1 MNDGNENS
9 QINNKDSISNIQ
21 NLDSNP
27 YFTYFNNAPLALWIE
42 DLSSAKSYLEI
53 KAKEHNTDAKT
64 YLIQNPDLANELAKM
79 VVVKDVNQTAVDLY
93 KAKSKEDLFQNL
105 DKIFVESSYDGF
117 ATLLIDVF
125 LGNKDSQVET
135 VNKTLEGNEFQIL
148 LKFTITDPSLEHV
161 IIAIEDISERV
172 KIREQLTISKL
183 RYKEAQ
189 AISKL
194 GSWSYDFKSNEVYW
208 SDEIYKTIG
217 VDPQSFVPDLN
228 FLNSLI
234 IDEDKDK
241 ALDFSIDFL
250 LKNRRQQLTYRILT
264 PKKKLKYINEY
275 RNVIVENNRIVKI
288 AGTSQDITKSILAEQ
303 VLNDTKTLLSDTI
316 SSIKEGYILLD
327 KNFNYT
333 YVNEKAAG
341 LVGKKSI
348 DLIGKNIWEEFPEVI
363 NNKFQTHCFSVLEN
377 KKPISFESH
386 IKPWNKWYESRIIPS
401 NDGLLISFH
410 EITEKIIS
418 KNKIKEAY
426 NIINKSSSVAI
437 LFKNEFDF
445 PIIFASENAQN
456 LFGYTHEEFT
466 GGKIKIHETVLSE
479 DLPIIRDQV
488 FQLLKNNTDTTI
500 KPEPYR
506 IVTKNKTIKWVKS
519 NIDVIRNEEGYITH
533 IQGIV
538 EDYTDRKKVEDAFF
552 KTNQLI
558 TDQFNN
564 TPLASII
571 TDISFNV
578 IEWNN
583 SAERIFGYSAKEAI
597 GKNLND
603 LIILPNLKIEVQKLR
618 ESIISN
624 KKGYKNTN
632 ENVRKDGEIIICD
645 WYNVTLKD
653 ASNNVIG
660 IASLADDITE
670 RKKTEVLLFEKNQ
683 LIKDQFN
690 NTPLASI
697 ITDNNFNVIEWNNS
711 AKRIFGYSL
720 EEVIGK
726 NVNDL
731 IVPSNVKKDI
741 LQLRET
747 IIGEKGGF
755 RNTNE
760 NIRKD
765 GEIIICDWY
774 NVTLKD
780 SYNNI
785 IGIASLGDD
794 ITDRIHSKKMME
806 KSEKKYKD
814 IFEKSYDAVLIL
826 KDNVFVDCNA
836 ATLKMFGYE
845 TKEELF
851 SKHPAEL
858 SPEFQVNNENSF
870 DKAEQLILNAIESG
884 SSRFRWNHKRKNG
897 EVFLVDVTLTL
908 IEDIDNKATIH
919 TVLKDISA
927 EYKKE
932 QIETILY
939 NISKAVLTIDDLDD
953 FSSYI
958 KRELH
963 KVIDTS
969 NFYIALLNEKTD
981 MLKMAIMVDEKEHV
995 DEFPAENSLTGYVI
1009 KMNKPLMIDLKTH
1022 VDLVEKGIL
1031 KMVGTKSKIWVGAPL
1046 KMYNKVI
1053 GAITVQSYTNE
1064 NAYKEEDL
1072 QLLEFVAD
1080 QIGNSI
1086 QRKNIEDEL
1095 KKALLKAQESDKLK
1109 SAFLANMSHEI
1120 RTPMNG
1126 IIGFSELLLDV
1137 NIQEKDKKRYA
1148 NIIVNSSK
1156 QLLNIVNDILDISK
1170 IEAGVI
1176 KMNYQSTSINKLI
1189 DDLFIF
1195 YKPIAFESNIEIRGH
1210 KGLDSSKSI
1219 IEIDGPKLH
1228 QVLTNLLSNAFK
1240 FTNEGSIEFGY
1251 SLKNN
1256 DLLFFVKDTGIG
1268 IEEDMQQVIFDRFT
1282 QAELNLKKQSKGTGL
1297 GLAISK
1303 KFIEIFKGE
1312 IWLESSANGTTFYF
1326 TIPYTKSKFNTLTSV
1341 VVPKTKITPI
1351 ENMELTILIAE
1362 DEEYNMLYINELLSN
1377 TNIKIIEA
1385 FNGKEAIELAQKH
1398 PEIVMIFMD
1407 IKMPMVNGYE
1417 AMHEIKKVKP
1427 TLPIV
1432 ALSAFAMESDR
1443 DKALQEGFDDYLT
1456 KPLDRK
1462 KLFEIM
1468 SRYAPNI
1475 S

>member
-683 LIKDQFN
+683 
-690 NTPLASI
+690 
-697 ITDNNFNVIEWNNS
+697 
-711 AKRIFGYSL
+711 
-720 EEVIGK
+720 
-726 NVNDL
+726 
-731 IVPSNVKKDI
+731 
-741 LQLRET
+741 
-747 IIGEKGGF
+747 
-755 RNTNE
+755 
-760 NIRKD
+760 
-765 GEIIICDWY
+765 
-774 NVTLKD
+774 
-780 SYNNI
+780 
-785 IGIASLGDD
+785 
-794 ITDRIHSKKMME
+794 
-806 KSEKKYKD
+806 
-814 IFEKSYDAVLIL
+814 
-826 KDNVFVDCNA
+826 
-836 ATLKMFGYE
+836 
-845 TKEELF
+845 
-851 SKHPAEL
+851 
-858 SPEFQVNNENSF
+858 
-870 DKAEQLILNAIESG
+870 
-884 SSRFRWNHKRKNG
+884 
-897 EVFLVDVTLTL
+897 
-908 IEDIDNKATIH
+908 
-919 TVLKDISA
+919 
-927 EYKKE
+927 
-932 QIETILY
+932 
-939 NISKAVLTIDDLDD
+939 
-953 FSSYI
+953 
-958 KRELH
+958 
-963 KVIDTS
+963 
-969 NFYIALLNEKTD
+969 
-981 MLKMAIMVDEKEHV
+981 
-995 DEFPAENSLTGYVI
+995 
-1009 KMNKPLMIDLKTH
+1009 
-1022 VDLVEKGIL
+1022 
-1031 KMVGTKSKIWVGAPL
+1031 
-1046 KMYNKVI
+1046 
-1053 GAITVQSYTNE
+1053 
-1064 NAYKEEDL
+1064 
-1072 QLLEFVAD
+1072 
-1080 QIGNSI
+1080 
-1086 QRKNIEDEL
+1086 
-1095 KKALLKAQESDKLK
+1095 
-1109 SAFLANMSHEI
+1109 
-1120 RTPMNG
+1120 
-1126 IIGFSELLLDV
+1126 
-1137 NIQEKDKKRYA
+1137 
-1148 NIIVNSSK
+1148 
-1156 QLLNIVNDILDISK
+1156 
-1170 IEAGVI
+1170 
-1176 KMNYQSTSINKLI
+1176 
-1189 DDLFIF
+1189 
-1195 YKPIAFESNIEIRGH
+1195 
-1210 KGLDSSKSI
+1210 
-1219 IEIDGPKLH
+1219 
-1228 QVLTNLLSNAFK
+1228 
-1240 FTNEGSIEFGY
+1240 
-1251 SLKNN
+1251 
-1256 DLLFFVKDTGIG
+1256 
-1268 IEEDMQQVIFDRFT
+1268 
-1282 QAELNLKKQSKGTGL
+1282 
-1297 GLAISK
+1297 
-1303 KFIEIFKGE
+1303 
-1312 IWLESSANGTTFYF
+1312 
-1326 TIPYTKSKFNTLTSV
+1326 
-1341 VVPKTKITPI
+1341 
-1351 ENMELTILIAE
+1351 
-1362 DEEYNMLYINELLSN
+1362 
-1377 TNIKIIEA
+1377 
-1385 FNGKEAIELAQKH
+1385 
-1398 PEIVMIFMD
+1398 
-1407 IKMPMVNGYE
+1407 
-1417 AMHEIKKVKP
+1417 
-1427 TLPIV
+1427 
-1432 ALSAFAMESDR
+1432 
-1443 DKALQEGFDDYLT
+1443 
-1456 KPLDRK
+1456 
-1462 KLFEIM
+1462 
-1468 SRYAPNI
+1468 
-1475 S
+1475 

>member
-1 MNDGNENS
+1 MNDEN
-9 QINNKDSISNIQ
+9 NNNSNTDSTVCNQYLNS
-21 NLDSNP
+21 DP
-27 YFTYFNNAPLALWIE
+27 YFSYFNMAPLAIWVE
-42 DLSSAKSYLEI
+42 DLSIAKAYLE
-53 KAKEHNTDAKT
+53 KKVLEHATNVET
-64 YLIQNPDLANELAKM
+64 YLLENPEIVDELAEM
-79 VVVKDVNQTAVDLY
+79 VVIKDVNQTAVDLY
-93 KAKSKEDLFQNL
+93 KAKSKEELFQNL
-105 DKIFVESSYDGF
+105 DKIFTKKSYVGF
-117 ATLLIDVF
+117 AKLLTEIF
-125 LGNKDSQVET
+125 LGNKDAQIET
-135 VNKTLEGNEFQIL
+135 ENKTLEGVAFDIS
-148 LKFTITDPSLEHV
+148 LKYTFTDPSKQHV
-161 IIAIEDISERV
+161 IIAIEDITERV
-172 KIREQLTISKL
+172 KIREQLASSEL

-194 GSWSYDFKSNEVYW
+194 GSWSYDFNSNEIFW
-208 SDEIYKTIG
+208 SDELYKIIG
-217 VDPQSFVPDLN
+217 IEPQKIVPDLN
-228 FLNSLI
+228 FYASLI
-234 IDEDKDK
+234 LEEDKEK
-241 ALDFSIDFL
+241 AINFSIEFL
-250 LKNRRQQLTYRILT
+250 LKNRKQQITYRIIT
-264 PKKKLKYINEY
+264 PGNKLKYINEY
-275 RNVIVENNRIVKI
+275 RNVLVENDRIVKL
-288 AGTSQDITKSILAEQ
+288 AGTSQDITKS
-303 VLNDTKTLLSDTI
+303 VLNEQKLSHTKNLLSDTI
-316 SSIKEGYILLD
+316 STIKEGYVLLD
-327 KNFNYT
+327 EHFNCLF
-333 YVNEKAAG
+333 VNDNAAT
-341 LVGKKSI
+341 LVKRNED
-348 DLIGKNIWEEFPEVI
+348 DLVGKNIWKELPEIVDGSFYH
-363 NNKFQTHCFSVLEN
+363 NCYTVL
-377 KKPISFESH
+377 KTKQPVSF
-386 IKPWNKWYESRIIPS
+386 KNFFAPWGKWYECRIIPS
-401 NDGLLISFH
+401 NSGLLATFY
-410 EITEKIIS
+410 EITETVVN

-426 NIINKSSSVAI
+426 HLINKSSSVAI
-437 LFKNEFDF
+437 LCKNEFDF
-445 PIIFASENAQN
+445 PIIFASENAED
-456 LFGYTHEEFT
+456 LFGYSHKEFT
-466 GGKIKIHETVLSE
+466 DGTIKIYETVFSE
-479 DLPIIRDQV
+479 DLPVVRDEIFKLIKKGV
-488 FQLLKNNTDTTI
+488 STTLKLD
-500 KPEPYR
+500 PYR
-506 IVTKNKTIKWVKS
+506 IVTKQKTIKWVKA
-519 NIDVIRNEEGYITH
+519 NIDIIRNEEGEVTRV
-533 IQGIV
+533 QGIV
-538 EDYTDRKKVEDAFF
+538 EDYTERKKVEDDFF
-552 KTNQLI
+552 KT
-558 TDQFNN
+558 
-564 TPLASII
+564 
-571 TDISFNV
+571 
-578 IEWNN
+578 
-583 SAERIFGYSAKEAI
+583 
-597 GKNLND
+597 
-603 LIILPNLKIEVQKLR
+603 
-618 ESIISN
+618 
-624 KKGYKNTN
+624 
-632 ENVRKDGEIIICD
+632 
-645 WYNVTLKD
+645 
-653 ASNNVIG
+653 
-660 IASLADDITE
+660 
-670 RKKTEVLLFEKNQ
+670 NQ

-780 SYNNI
+780 SCNNI
-785 IGIASLGDD
+785 IGIASLADD
-794 ITDRIHSKKMME
+794 ITDKIHSKKMME

-981 MLKMAIMVDEKEHV
+981 MLKMAIMVDEKDHV

-1031 KMVGTKSKIWVGAPL
+1031 KMVGAKSKIWVGAPL

-1053 GAITVQSYTNE
+1053 GAIAVQSYTNE

-1126 IIGFSELLLDV
+1126 IIGFSELLLDA

-1189 DDLFIF
+1189 DELFIF

-1326 TIPYTKSKFNTLTSV
+1326 TIPYSKSKFTTPISV
-1341 VVPKTKITPI
+1341 IVPKTKIIPI